1 MKFAQHLS
9 AHITPEWR
17 KQYINYEEMKVM
29 LRLARESFPDG
40 DPAFEGKIQ
49 QFEDDFFKY
58 CNQELKKIN
67 TFFQEKL
74 AEATRK
80 HCSLQGELQY
90 VKGLQA
96 KQGKSRIPLPTFRPP
111 GRKIG
116 ELKLAFSEFYLSL
129 VILQNYQDL
138 NFTGF
143 RKILKKH
150 DKMLKTEIGAKWRE
164 ERVDTAQFY
173 VDKSIDSL
181 LADTETIYTE
191 ELESGDRQRAMK
203 RLRVPPLGQV
213 KPQEWTTFKVGLFFG
228 AFIVLFIIVVLAG
241 LWRRETISWNIF
253 FRLYRGPFWIV
264 LFVFFIA
271 GNVSGWRR
279 NGVNHVLIFELDPRS
294 SLTDQHLFELAG
306 LFGVLWCLSV
316 LCFLYADILT
326 VPPYVNPLM
335 LIVIMIAF
343 LFNPSRTF
351 LHGARFWLLRVMG
364 RMCIAPFAFV
374 NFADFWIADQLNSL
388 TRALA
393 DLHYLFCFYG
403 TLNGN
408 WYYQEENSKCLQEL
422 WWTRLLVLC
431 LPAWFRLAQCLRRYK
446 DSKEAFPHLANGLK
460 YATSFG
466 VVISST
472 LYGLYPNGYYYKEV
486 DSSSSIRTLAGN
498 LNKTA
503 LAQLINERIHSDQ
516 RSLSSIDEI
525 EKLDNPFFISW
536 LACLFISSLY
546 AFIWD
551 VKIDWGLFDSKTGEN
566 TLLREE
572 IVYGSCWIYYAAI
585 IQDFVIRF
593 CWAISISLSEI
604 DFVQKEVITT
614 VFGTLEVFRRF
625 VWNFFRLEN
634 EHLNNCGKF
643 RAVRDISIVPL
654 AISDQEEIIKM
665 MDNDDF
671 SVYYNQSKKSGKK
684 RKDEEGIIKRKPKRY
699 GRAKKQRN
707 EVVRVNFSVD
717 PDDDDEEEA

>member
-1 MKFAQHLS
+1 
-9 AHITPEWR
+9 
-17 KQYINYEEMKVM
+17 
-29 LRLARESFPDG
+29 
-40 DPAFEGKIQ
+40 
-49 QFEDDFFKY
+49 
-58 CNQELKKIN
+58 
-67 TFFQEKL
+67 
-74 AEATRK
+74 
-80 HCSLQGELQY
+80 
-90 VKGLQA
+90 
-96 KQGKSRIPLPTFRPP
+96 
-111 GRKIG
+111 
-116 ELKLAFSEFYLSL
+116 
-129 VILQNYQDL
+129 
-138 NFTGF
+138 
-143 RKILKKH
+143 
-150 DKMLKTEIGAKWRE
+150 MLKTEIGAKWRE

-671 SVYYNQSKKSGKK
+671 SVLGTTQQASAHLKLGGSADTAVVKAIAHLEDSPLTNAGYGSALNSAQRVECDASICRTIDYKFASVGALEGVQNPVAAAHRLLLHQEQELGTEKCTKFGIVPPRYFYRFHVLANIQVTFLDIKKNVCHCCIECQF
-684 RKDEEGIIKRKPKRY
+684 RADFARPPVPRRY
-699 GRAKKQRN
+699 
-707 EVVRVNFSVD
+707 EVLYQL
-717 PDDDDEEEA
+717 